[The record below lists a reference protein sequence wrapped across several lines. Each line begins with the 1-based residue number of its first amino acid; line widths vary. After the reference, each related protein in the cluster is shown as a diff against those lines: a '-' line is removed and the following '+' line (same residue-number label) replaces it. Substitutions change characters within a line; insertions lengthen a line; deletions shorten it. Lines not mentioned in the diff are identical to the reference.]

1 MADIVW
7 VSFNPVKL
15 YNVNGAVGMGRLSV
29 SAAYRMHDARF
40 ARCIHLVLFDFEALE
55 PFEALGV
62 PLLIVSRNSESDGQ
76 QRFVY
81 SYVQP
86 EDAEMIALLLSWTR
100 LKYSEPSPSSR
111 TIPGVRTQVRNA
123 RLTFRR
129 AGQFRV
135 WTPNGG
141 THG

>member
-7 VSFNPVKL
+7 VSFNAERL
-15 YNVNGAVGMGRLSV
+15 YSFNIAVGMGRLSV
-29 SAAYRMHDARF
+29 SRAYRAHDARF
-40 ARCIHLVLFDFEALE
+40 AQCTHLLLFDFEALE

-62 PLLIVSRNSESDGQ
+62 PLLIVSRDCESDCQ

-81 SYVQP
+81 SYVRP
-86 EDAEMIALLLSWTR
+86 EDAEMIAVLMSWTR
-100 LKYSEPSPSSR
+100 LRYSEPSPFPR
-111 TIPGVRTQVRNA
+111 TIPGVRTQIRNA

-141 THG
+141 TRG